1 MNDAA
6 QRASRTTLRTLLH
19 ALSLVGSPR
28 FVPGRDACC
37 ALGIERAVLFTGHD
51 FGSELVLVTR
61 LTPTAPWRARLYHS
75 SGFGVRYPLALA
87 VCRRLIEA
95 ELGEQAGA
103 DLASLAADA
112 IIDRLPHAVQEELC
126 RMYHGAL
133 H

>member
-6 QRASRTTLRTLLH
+6 QRASRTTLRMLLH
-19 ALSLVGSPR
+19 ALSLVGAPR

-37 ALGIERAVLFTGHD
+37 ALGAERAVLFTGHD

-61 LTPTAPWRARLYHS
+61 STPSAPWRAHLHGS
-75 SGFGVRYPLALA
+75 SEFGVRYPLALA
-87 VCRRLIEA
+87 VCRRLIET
-95 ELGEQAGA
+95 ELGEWNDVDFAV
-103 DLASLAADA
+103 LAADGT
-112 IIDRLPHAVQEELC
+112 IDRLPHAVQEQLC